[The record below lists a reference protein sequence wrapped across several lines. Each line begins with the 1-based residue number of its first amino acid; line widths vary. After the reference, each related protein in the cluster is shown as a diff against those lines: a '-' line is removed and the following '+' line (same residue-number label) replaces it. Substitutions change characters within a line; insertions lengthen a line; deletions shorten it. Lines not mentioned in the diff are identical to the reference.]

1 VVLAVLQNFA
11 LLPKSIAPPDGKL
24 NLVSTIWFSI
34 LMALFSWVLPGV
46 NAVVCRFSR
55 PDLVRNAPWRKALW
69 AFGLV
74 WLAFAVFTY
83 WFAGIKPISDAVG
96 AALKPGKG
104 GVLSYFN
111 NTGIT
116 LTIVLYVVAVII
128 YIIVAIKNRASG
140 VEMSLLYKELPPD

>member
-1 VVLAVLQNFA
+1 
-11 LLPKSIAPPDGKL
+11 
-24 NLVSTIWFSI
+24 
-34 LMALFSWVLPGV
+34 MALFSWVLPGV
-46 NAVVCRFSR
+46 NAMVSRWSR
-55 PDLVRNAPWRKALW
+55 PDLVRNAPWRNALW

-96 AALKPGKG
+96 EALQPRQG

-111 NTGIT
+111 STGIT
-116 LTIVLYVVAVII
+116 LTIALYVIAVII

>member
-1 VVLAVLQNFA
+1 
-11 LLPKSIAPPDGKL
+11 
-24 NLVSTIWFSI
+24 
-34 LMALFSWVLPGV
+34 V
-46 NAVVCRFSR
+46 NAILGRFTR
-55 PDLVRNAPWRKALW
+55 PDLVRNAAWRNAMW

-83 WFAGIKPISDAVG
+83 WFAGIKPISDAVS

-116 LTIVLYVVAVII
+116 LTIALYVVAVII

-140 VEMSLLYKELPPD
+140 HEMGLLYKELPPD